1 MFDFHSTFNFKMCM
15 EKVRSENTS
24 TGVSFTPRIGN
35 ETELFDFCLFI
46 VNFFVCFRHS
56 YRTAMTYSRRKE
68 QIVLNKNKMG
78 VIARRSLLMATNI
91 SGLAKQVI
99 NPCI

>member
-1 MFDFHSTFNFKMCM
+1 M

-24 TGVSFTPRIGN
+24 TGVSSTPRIEN
-35 ETELFDFCLFI
+35 ETELFNFCLFI
-46 VNFFVCFRHS
+46 VSLFVCFRHS

-99 NPCI
+99 NP